1 MRAACGHEGPDGP
14 APKGTIMN
22 DALGM
27 YQVIKTEHVLRLAE
41 IAERERKRSYPRA
54 TSTPARRGVGALRW
68 VQRLR
73 RATVLS

>member
-1 MRAACGHEGPDGP
+1 MRAACGNEGPDGP

-27 YQVIKTEHVLRLAE
+27 YLVIKAEHALRLAE
-41 IAERERKRSYPRA
+41 NAERERRRSYPRA
-54 TSTPARRGVGALRW
+54 TSNPRRRGVGALRW